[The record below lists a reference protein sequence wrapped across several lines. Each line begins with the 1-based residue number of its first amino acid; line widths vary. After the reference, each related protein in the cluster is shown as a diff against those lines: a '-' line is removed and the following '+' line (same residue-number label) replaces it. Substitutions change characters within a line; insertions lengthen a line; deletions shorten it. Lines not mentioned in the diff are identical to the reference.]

1 MNFDKLFDHRSDI
14 GKPTEQ
20 NNKLLAEAILRDATT
35 PETFN
40 AIYESVGVYGNRDGI
55 INTTPNICEGEGETA
70 SKAEKYAVL
79 VVAKEANS
87 HDYEMY
93 VKAIATANAYYKK
106 LVAEF
111 GDIAKSRI
119 ESVKDSIRNNDRVN
133 TELLAN
139 HVDM

>member
-1 MNFDKLFDHRSDI
+1 MDFDKLFDHRSTI
-14 GKPTEQ
+14 GKPTEK
-20 NNKLLAEAILRDATT
+20 NNKLLAEAILRDAASY
-35 PETFN
+35 EKFN

-55 INTTPNICEGEGETA
+55 INTTPNICEGDTP
-70 SKAEKYAVL
+70 SKVEKYAVL

-111 GDIAKSRI
+111 GDIAKNRI
-119 ESVKDSIRNNDRVN
+119 ETVKDSIRNNDRVN
-133 TELLAN
+133 TEIESKN
-139 HVDM
+139 VDI